1 MRTPATWPLHTARRA
16 PPTETRPTTTPPETV
31 LASPPPETPPDAPPP
46 LGPTKSPTAGEP
58 LLRRSTAPA
67 QSSSSSPSPS
77 SLSPS
82 APPSPTSPTS
92 SSPNPPSLEAILAA
106 SSDEPT
112 DSQGWRA
119 PKVLI
124 AGLASL
130 GVLVPCLVGAALVML
145 SPGAPPLALL
155 PLGRIDTT
163 ASLPAPLAAPAISA
177 ARGNSVAS
185 EEPRASAPE
194 QHRAA
199 ASLEPVTPPSPPAP
213 VVAADPAPAPATSPA
228 SEAGADDRV
237 AAVVPEKDAPPA
249 EVGRLEPHQAA
260 ASPEP
265 VASPPPAPALAA
277 PPAPAAAT
285 SPTSEAVAE
294 ADRRIATL
302 ERERDTLAAEVDRL
316 EHHRD
321 SAAPAQ
327 AEPPAAPQPAGPAE
341 RSGPEPDDAALAS
354 LPEGMSARVLIR
366 YPRNNADARRQAE
379 SLADAL
385 KRQDVEVADLRES
398 DGAVRTGV
406 SFFYARDAAIAQRI
420 GGLVG
425 IAPTRRPQMKDGL
438 MARPGAIE
446 LSFSGDSHLA
456 VIANSRKET
465 VHE

>member
-1 MRTPATWPLHTARRA
+1 M
-16 PPTETRPTTTPPETV
+16 
-31 LASPPPETPPDAPPP
+31 
-46 LGPTKSPTAGEP
+46 
-58 LLRRSTAPA
+58 
-67 QSSSSSPSPS
+67 
-77 SLSPS
+77 
-82 APPSPTSPTS
+82 
-92 SSPNPPSLEAILAA
+92 
-106 SSDEPT
+106 
-112 DSQGWRA
+112 
-119 PKVLI
+119 
-124 AGLASL
+124 
-130 GVLVPCLVGAALVML
+130 
-145 SPGAPPLALL
+145 
-155 PLGRIDTT
+155 
-163 ASLPAPLAAPAISA
+163 
-177 ARGNSVAS
+177 
-185 EEPRASAPE
+185 
-194 QHRAA
+194 
-199 ASLEPVTPPSPPAP
+199 
-213 VVAADPAPAPATSPA
+213 
-228 SEAGADDRV
+228 
-237 AAVVPEKDAPPA
+237 
-249 EVGRLEPHQAA
+249 
-260 ASPEP
+260 
-265 VASPPPAPALAA
+265 
-277 PPAPAAAT
+277 
-285 SPTSEAVAE
+285 
-294 ADRRIATL
+294 
-302 ERERDTLAAEVDRL
+302 DRL

-327 AEPPAAPQPAGPAE
+327 AEPPASPQPAGPAE